1 MTEKGHSSC
10 YFRNRLWWKGEN
22 PLQDM
27 KIIQTEMME
36 ASSRMVAEDMVR

>member
-1 MTEKGHSSC
+1 MIEKGHSSC
-10 YFRNRLWWKGEN
+10 YFRNRLWRKREN

-36 ASSRMVAEDMVR
+36 ASSRTVAEDMVR

>member
-1 MTEKGHSSC
+1 MIEKGHSSC
-10 YFRNRLWWKGEN
+10 YVRNKLWGEREN